1 MCVVVPAERP
11 GRVGQCPPPVGLRPP
26 QVGSKPGRNAVISGS
41 RKEKATDGAI
51 AE

>member
-1 MCVVVPAERP
+1 MCVVVPAEHP
-11 GRVGQCPPPVGLRPP
+11 GRVGQHPPRA
-26 QVGSKPGRNAVISGS
+26 GSETGRNAVISGS